1 MEKRNEQIT
10 TKERSL
16 RENDIYWKWQ
26 KKMHKKMDT
35 EVIHLEREL
44 ITSYYLSCMN
54 IRITLLNL
62 NKSPSSSMIFT
73 GRGSMGTSDPGQ
85 HNWGVLL
92 PSKPCCS
99 EGCSHPFLPTGG
111 ILRTGEATLLAGNQ
125 KTLLKAI

>member
-26 KKMHKKMDT
+26 KEQHKKMDT

-73 GRGSMGTSDPGQ
+73 GRGPWVQVTLDSTMGGY
-85 HNWGVLL
+85 
-92 PSKPCCS
+92 CCPPN
-99 EGCSHPFLPTGG
+99 HAAQRAA
-111 ILRTGEATLLAGNQ
+111 RTHSFPLEAF
-125 KTLLKAI
+125 